1 MAHSHST
8 LNNSA
13 LGRLQPGSPAQSRSG
28 SDTRYKIQ
36 IHKWSNNAEI
46 LKLECRLKSCYARLF
61 HYSSYLDPGF
71 PGHVEAEAGA
81 RLTDWVCG
89 CHGLSI
95 NQQTNGHN
103 QIMTLDYNLF
113 QNCASVDGCLHAR
126 RKWIIDS
133 FLGPNKS
140 FKRNYTY
147 QIACSIYNL
156 GTLLNIIE
164 INKNDVLSI
173 QFPCIV

>member
-1 MAHSHST
+1 MAQQTQQLST
-8 LNNSA
+8 RSSA
-13 LGRLQPGSPAQSRSG
+13 AWVLAGSPAQSRSG

-61 HYSSYLDPGF
+61 HYSLYLDPGF
-71 PGHVEAEAGA
+71 PGYAEAEAGA

-113 QNCASVDGCLHAR
+113 QKWASVDGCLHAR

-133 FLGPNKS
+133 FLGPNNKS
-140 FKRNYTY
+140 FKSYIYIKSLSLSTTSKF
-147 QIACSIYNL
+147 CSISL
-156 GTLLNIIE
+156 
-164 INKNDVLSI
+164 K
-173 QFPCIV
+173 